1 MKKITLLLL
10 FVSMQN
16 FAQVEII
23 ENSIVL
29 GSGKRTNNKIVFSR
43 HTPEHGKE
51 IWVSNGDKNN
61 ARLLLDIIPGPTGSD
76 PEVELGYEID
86 DLVYFKANRNQ
97 IWRTDGTIEGTY
109 PMFNNGLIVN
119 PFELVKAGQFLYFR
133 SEGKLWKMQST
144 PNSES
149 LVTTVQTLNFS
160 EISGLV
166 KLDDDEILFNGKL
179 SLTGKWGIYR
189 SNGVRIELVRDI
201 NTATHPNASS
211 SSNLEYAQMTIPK
224 NIGGTIYFIG
234 YSSEFQGELWK
245 TDGTFAGTVMVK
257 DISVNNTNPFRQS
270 TIHKIFNKI
279 GNNVYFSANDGLNG
293 IELWKTSELTGNT
306 EMIADINV
314 GNNNNF
320 GPDSFTEVNNT
331 IYFTQNTSETPGN
344 TQIWKT
350 NGTEAGTIQITSLPT
365 GYLSL
370 EELFYKNNIIYFSL
384 YSPALGMELWKLNT
398 IDDTYSLVADIAT
411 GTAGSGPGGFV
422 ELNDS
427 IYFSASSDG
436 TLGGT
441 KTYRISN
448 QSLDNNKLTQNSKT
462 HIYPNPTSNLLNIEI
477 ENASNFEA
485 IIYDV
490 VGKEVGTYK
499 NQKTIDVTTLRN
511 GIYFIKLKTDDALQ
525 TKTIKFIKK

>member
-43 HTPEHGKE
+43 YTPEHGKE
-51 IWVSNGDKNN
+51 IWVSNGDKNS

-97 IWRTDGTIEGTY
+97 IWRTDGTIAGTY

-149 LVTTVQTLNFS
+149 LVTTAQTLNFS

-211 SSNLEYAQMTIPK
+211 SSNLEYAQMTIPE

-245 TDGTFAGTVMVK
+245 TDGTFPGTVLVK
-257 DISVNNTNPFRQS
+257 DIFTNNSNPFQS
-270 TIHKIFNKI
+270 LAGPRYYTKI
-279 GNNVYFSANDGLNG
+279 GNTIYFSARDAVNG
-293 IELWKTSELTGNT
+293 IELWKTDGTGQGT
-306 EMIADINV
+306 KMIKDINL
-314 GNNNNF
+314 GNNTNF
-320 GPDSFTEVNNT
+320 GPSQLTRVNNT
-331 IYFTQNTSETPGN
+331 LYFKQNTSENPGN
-344 TQIWKT
+344 TQILKSD
-350 NGTEAGTIQITSLPT
+350 GTEQGTTQVTNLQNSEADNGSLFFHN
-365 GYLSL
+365 G
-370 EELFYKNNIIYFSL
+370 IIYFGL
-384 YSPALGMELWKLNT
+384 YTPNTGNELWMLNT
-398 IDDTYSLVADIAT
+398 LNDTYSLIADIAL
-411 GTAGSGPGGFV
+411 GTVSSTPGDFFL
-422 ELNDS
+422 LNGY
-427 IYFSASSDG
+427 IYFTAYSDG
-436 TLGGT
+436 TTGGT
-441 KTYRISN
+441 KTYRIADQNLGIDSN
-448 QSLDNNKLTQNSKT
+448 SIKNKIA
-462 HIYPNPTSNLLNIEI
+462 IYPNPASNRINISI
-477 ENASNFEA
+477 DKATNFEA
-485 IIYDV
+485 IIYDT

-499 NQKTIDVTTLRN
+499 NQKTIDVSN
-511 GIYFIKLKTDDALQ
+511 FNSGIYLIKIADLESKTA
-525 TKTIKFIKK
+525 KTQKFIKK

>member
-1 MKKITLLLL
+1 MKKNILML
-10 FVSMQN
+10 FFTVISS
-16 FAQVEII
+16 AQVEIV
-23 ENSIVL
+23 EDFSIFGTVV
-29 GSGKRTNNKIVFSR
+29 NNKTVFVR
-43 HTPEHGKE
+43 TTPEYGKE
-51 IWVSNGDKNN
+51 VWISNGTPGN
-61 ARLLLDIIPGPTGSD
+61 AQLLKDIEPGPTGSE
-76 PEVELGYEID
+76 PQLGNYLINNI
-86 DLVYFKANRNQ
+86 VYFRANNGQ
-97 IWRTDGTIEGTY
+97 IWRTDGTTNGTY
-109 PMFNNGLIVN
+109 AMENNNQIIN
-119 PFELVKAGQFLYFR
+119 P
-133 SEGKLWKMQST
+133 SEFIGVGIFIFFKDQGKLWKMQST

-149 LVTTVQTLNFS
+149 LVTTAQTLVFS
-160 EISGLV
+160 EIRGLV

-201 NTATHPNASS
+201 NTATHPNVSS
-211 SSNLEYAQMTIPK
+211 SSNLEYVQMSNPK
-224 NIGGTIYFIG
+224 NIGGTIYFAG

-270 TIHKIFNKI
+270 SIHKIFNKV

-350 NGTEAGTIQITSLPT
+350 NGIETGTIQITSLPT

-398 IDDTYSLVADIAT
+398 IDDTYSLVADIAK

-441 KTYRISN
+441 KTYRITE
-448 QSLDNNKLTQNSKT
+448 QSLSSNKIIGNTIIK
-462 HIYPNPTSNLLNIEI
+462 IYPNPTSNLLNIDI
-477 ENASNFEA
+477 DNATNFEA

-499 NQKTIDVTTLRN
+499 NQKTIDVTALTN
-511 GIYFIKLKTDDALQ
+511 GIYFIKLKTDDAFQ
-525 TKTIKFIKK
+525 TKTIKWIKQ